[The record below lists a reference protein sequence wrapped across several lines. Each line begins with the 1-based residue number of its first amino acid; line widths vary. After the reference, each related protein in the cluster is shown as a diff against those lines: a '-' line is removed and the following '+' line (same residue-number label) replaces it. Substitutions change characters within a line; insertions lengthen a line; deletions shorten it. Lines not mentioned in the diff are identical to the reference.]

1 MLVGSLMPLA
11 ALAGGL
17 VGGLS
22 LEVLRRKT
30 KILMTAIAFIGAW
43 LLLTYAEDVDIIY
56 TGSATTEV
64 FVGVVCLSLPVIKVL
79 KNIGFI
85 NDVLAIY

>member
-1 MLVGSLMPLA
+1 MPLA

-30 KILMTAIAFIGAW
+30 KILMTTIAFIGAG

-79 KNIGFI
+79 KSI
-85 NDVLAIY
+85 